1 MALPTLPIGAA
12 LLAAL
17 SFPAPPQAPSKSPSQ
32 APPDG
37 VLGYY
42 REPALHGDTIV
53 FCAEGDLWTVSAG
66 GGLARRLT
74 SHHGVEQAPAIS
86 PDGTEVLFSATY
98 DGPIEVYAMP
108 LRGGVPQ
115 RITWENESSIAVGWT
130 PDGDPLYAT
139 LRYSTLPDPML
150 VRYDRETRV
159 HEPLPLAQASDGA
172 FDAAGETLVFARPG
186 FHRNNTRRYVGGTA
200 RNLWRFSEG
209 DAEATNL
216 TADFPGEDHSPI
228 VRGDRVVWVNDRS
241 GMMNLWSMSLD
252 GGDLR
257 QHTDHEAW
265 DVKDPEL
272 DASGATGRVVYQLGA
287 DLWIHDLDGGEERRV
302 DVALQSDLDQLAETW
317 ESDPL
322 DYLTYAAIDAAG
334 ERIALTSRGRVF
346 VFPVKHGRRLQ
357 IDRRPGTR
365 YRDATFLDAERIL
378 LLSDESGEVEFET
391 RPADGIGDG
400 TALTTDGST
409 LRFAGLP
416 SPDGK
421 RIAFEDKNDDLKI
434 LDVATGEETL
444 VSTSRDGIGDFAWSP
459 DGAWLCFVQA
469 APNSFSRLWL
479 HEVATGDRQAV
490 TSDRTNSRTPAFSP
504 DGTWLYFL
512 SDRNLRSAVGSPWGP
527 RQPEPYFDR
536 TMEVYQVALQSG
548 LRPTF
553 WPEDELTR
561 AAKER
566 EESGQKEGQKDE
578 AAQDGAEEGGSDAD
592 VAKALPAIEL
602 EGIADRVWRVPVAA
616 GNYSRLRATKAALF
630 MLSRGA
636 DETDLVALKIEADAK
651 PVVVVPG
658 VRTFELAGE
667 RKKLLVRKG
676 GFHVVPAKASKAN
689 LDDTRIDLSG
699 WAFPID
705 LREDYRQ
712 LFVDAWRLE
721 RDYFYDPGMHGLDW
735 EGVRDKYLPLV
746 DRVTTREELNHLI
759 GEVVAELSALHV
771 SVRGG
776 DVRRGEDNVRM
787 GALGARLRRDA
798 EAGGYVVEHVYRADP
813 DLPAARSPLGDP
825 YHAIRPG
832 ATLLAIDGH
841 ATLEADDIGEL
852 LRGKAGRP
860 VRVRLRDGDG
870 SEPRDVLVEP
880 TSNELDLRYSDWELS
895 RRLAVDE
902 ATEGRVGYVHLR
914 AMGSSNIT
922 EWYRNFYPVFDRA
935 GLIVDVRHNRGGNID
950 SILLEK
956 LMRRAWFYWQG
967 RTGRPTWNM
976 QYAFRGHM
984 VVLVD
989 ERTASDGE
997 AFAEGFRRL
1006 GLGPV
1011 IGTRTW
1017 GGEIWLSSNNRLSDR
1032 GLARAP
1038 QTGVYGPEREWLIE
1052 GWGVV
1057 PDIVVDNLPHETFQG
1072 RDAQLE
1078 KAIEVLLER
1087 IAEDPR
1093 EVPPPPPHP
1102 DKSWSPR

>member
-1 MALPTLPIGAA
+1 MPLPTLPVRAA
-12 LLAAL
+12 LVAAL
-17 SFPAPPQAPSKSPSQ
+17 AIPSVAQAPTE
-32 APPDG
+32 G

-53 FCAEGDLWTVSAG
+53 FCAEGDLWTVSAR

-74 SHHGVEQAPAIS
+74 SHQGIEQAPAIS
-86 PDGTEVLFSATY
+86 PDGTEVCFSATY
-98 DGPIEVYAMP
+98 DGPIEVYTMP
-108 LRGGVPQ
+108 IRGGVPQ
-115 RITWENESSIAVGWT
+115 RVTWENESSIAVGWT
-130 PDGDPLYAT
+130 PDGDVLYAT

-172 FDAAGETLVFARPG
+172 FDAAGETLVFSRPG

-200 RNLWRFSEG
+200 RNLWRFAEG
-209 DAEATNL
+209 DAEATSL
-216 TADFPGEDHSPI
+216 TADFPGEDHSPM
-228 VRGDRVVWVNDRS
+228 VRGERVVWVNDRS
-241 GMMNLWSMSLD
+241 GMMNLWSMSME

-257 QHTDHEAW
+257 QLTDHDAW

-287 DLWIHDLDGGEERRV
+287 DLWMHDLDTGAGARI
-302 DVALQSDLDQLAETW
+302 DVTLQSDLDQLAETW
-317 ESDPL
+317 ESSPL
-322 DYLTYAAIDAAG
+322 DYLTSAAIDAAG

-346 VFPVKHGRRLQ
+346 VFPVEHGRRIQ

-365 YRDATFLDAERIL
+365 YRGATFLDADRIL
-378 LLSDESGEVEFET
+378 LQSDESGEVEFET
-391 RPADGIGDG
+391 RPANGIGEAKRLTRGG
-400 TALTTDGST
+400 TT

-416 SPDGK
+416 SPTGSHVL
-421 RIAFEDKNDDLKI
+421 FEDKNDDLKV
-434 LDVATGEETL
+434 LDVATGEETV
-444 VSTSRDGIGDFAWSP
+444 VSTSDDGIGDFAWSP
-459 DGAWLCFVQA
+459 DGAWLCFAQY

-479 HEVATGDRQAV
+479 YEVATGTRGAV

-504 DGTWLYFL
+504 DGKWLYFL
-512 SDRNLRSAVGSPWGP
+512 SDRNLRSAVSSPWGP

-536 TMEVYQVALQSG
+536 TIEVYQVALQTG

-561 AAKER
+561 AEKKKGDPDEANADKKT
-566 EESGQKEGQKDE
+566 GDE
-578 AAQDGAEEGGSDAD
+578 AAKKADDDAAET
-592 VAKALPAIEL
+592 LPAIDL
-602 EGIADRVWRVPVAA
+602 DGIAGRVWRVPVAA

-636 DETDLVALKIEADAK
+636 DDTDLVALKIEADAK
-651 PVVVVPG
+651 PTVVVPG

-676 GFHVVPAKASKAN
+676 GFHVVPAKPKKAD
-689 LDDTRIDLSG
+689 LGESAVDLSG
-699 WAFPID
+699 WSFPID

-735 EGVRDKYLPLV
+735 EAVRDKYLPLV
-746 DRVTTREELNHLI
+746 DRVTTRDELNHLI

-776 DVRRGEDNVRM
+776 DVRRGEDSVRL
-787 GALGARLRRDA
+787 GALGAKLRRDA
-798 EAGGYVVEHVYRADP
+798 AAGGYVVERVYRADP
-813 DLPAARSPLGDP
+813 DLPAGRSPLGDP
-825 YHAIRPG
+825 YHAILPG
-832 ATLLAIDGH
+832 ATLLAIDGRG
-841 ATLEADDIGEL
+841 TLEVDDIGEL

-860 VRVRLRDGDG
+860 VRIRLRDADG
-870 SEPRDVLVEP
+870 AEPRDVLVEP
-880 TSNELDLRYSDWELS
+880 TSNELDLRYTDWELS

-902 ATEGRVGYVHLR
+902 AAGGQIGYVHLR
-914 AMGSSNIT
+914 AMGGSNLT

-956 LMRRAWFYWQG
+956 LMRRAWFYWKG

-1038 QTGVYGPEREWLIE
+1038 QTGVYGPEGEWLIE

-1057 PDIVVDNLPHETFQG
+1057 PDIVVDNLPHETFNG

-1078 KAIEVLLER
+1078 KAIEVLQQR

-1093 EVPPPPPHP
+1093 EVPPPPPYP
-1102 DKSWSPR
+1102 DKSWSRR